1 MINSEN
7 VKYYDRI
14 LSHILEV
21 ATQQIDFEKMK
32 ELCDGDG
39 DLALVIGQEFEKRG
53 FASIAETKLE
63 YSIILRRNGL
73 ASIFY
78 KNGGFVAEYERQN
91 PPKTKAEK
99 LNDHFYMIVE
109 KEGYIPDDDSEEE
122 ERLNNSLIRCGLV
135 KKVND
140 WIMLEKEGEVLSI
153 SGDTVQDYIK
163 RKSYN
168 HPLLS
173 PTTVNNTYNGPV
185 IDRSKFN
192 HSPVNNSSTSTT
204 HAIGE
209 EDTKHKKWKVI
220 GSIIGALVISVAT
233 AVKMFL

>member
-7 VKYYDRI
+7 VKYFDKI
-14 LSHILEV
+14 LLHILEV

-39 DLALVIGQEFEKRG
+39 DLALVIGQEYEKRG
-53 FASIAETKLE
+53 FASVAETKLE
-63 YSIILRRNGL
+63 YSIVLKRNGL

-78 KNGGFVAEYERQN
+78 KNGGFTAEYERLHS
-91 PPKTKAEK
+91 PKTKAEK

-109 KEGYIPDDDSEEE
+109 KDGYIPDDDSEEE
-122 ERLNNSLIRCGLV
+122 ERLNNSLLRCGLV

-140 WIMLEKEGEVLSI
+140 WIMLDREGELLSLT
-153 SGDTVQDYIK
+153 GETVQDYIK
-163 RKSYN
+163 RKSYTQP
-168 HPLLS
+168 PLA

-185 IDRSKFN
+185 IDRSEFN
-192 HSPVNNSSTSTT
+192 HSPVDNSSNTT
-204 HAIGE
+204 PNAVGV
-209 EDTKHKKWKVI
+209 EDSKHKNWKVI
-220 GSIIGALVISVAT
+220 GSILGALIISVAT